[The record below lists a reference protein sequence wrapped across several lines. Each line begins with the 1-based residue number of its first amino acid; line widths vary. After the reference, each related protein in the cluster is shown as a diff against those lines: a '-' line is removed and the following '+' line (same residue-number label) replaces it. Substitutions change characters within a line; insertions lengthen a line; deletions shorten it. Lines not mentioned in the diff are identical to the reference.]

1 LAGKKVVLPFC
12 GGNIDPMILNRVT
25 ERGLVADGRLSRFS
39 AVISDRPGGLAELT
53 RVIASVGA
61 GIKEIAHD
69 RTFSDAEVSAVQ
81 VICTIETRDRAHIED
96 LYGALRAVHIEPKEF
111 GH

>member
-1 LAGKKVVLPFC
+1 
-12 GGNIDPMILNRVT
+12 
-25 ERGLVADGRLSRFS
+25 
-39 AVISDRPGGLAELT
+39 
-53 RVIASVGA
+53 
-61 GIKEIAHD
+61 
-69 RTFSDAEVSAVQ
+69 VSAVQ